1 MRFILSGL
9 LLVLLV
15 GCNQSKTGG
24 KDAKRGMTAEQAEM
38 ILAMTVGQWKIT
50 HSGNASGRDS
60 GPSEEI
66 MLGRWKEK
74 GKSVEAV
81 AQHFGR
87 NQLYLFELTYDESL
101 GVVVGTT
108 TDSSGD
114 THVMHYTWEKVPD
127 TIQVQLIKPALP
139 ADETYSGTMTRID
152 DSSFTA
158 VFTMM
163 AGNKV
168 RSSEFSEGKKFG
180 PADDHEFEEFRHLFH
195 SESTMASPRRDDSE
209 VADSGDREVEL
220 PVPEALEPDDSEPE
234 LVDLPLRKMTAAEA
248 SELLTLHVGNWSG
261 EGTEEL
267 RGNDKMF
274 FWNQWS
280 VRWINEGKSVEV
292 CGEYKSDRRRY
303 QYRQKQTY
311 DAKLGLL
318 VVEIRNSFGMQS
330 VFHASW
336 DPATREQRIK
346 RITPPLSPDIV
357 LQNVRRFTDE
367 KHIYGEVNVFQA
379 GDRVLRSRYAV
390 QKVELADDELF
401 EKRLAAFQA
410 AIKQLEEASLTFVP
424 YTTREALPSSED
436 GQETRVVFQN
446 ELERVVKYWYVD
458 GEEQKLYG
466 ELQPGERRV
475 QETFAS
481 HVWLITDQ
489 QDKPLG
495 YFVASGV
502 SATAKIV
509 PPKPAE

>member
-87 NQLYLFELTYDESL
+87 NQLFLFELTYDESL

-108 TDSSGD
+108 TGSSGD

-127 TIQVQLIKPALP
+127 TIHSQLIKPALP
-139 ADETYSGTMTRID
+139 EGETFSGTMTRID

-163 AGNKV
+163 DGNKV
-168 RSSEFSEGKKFG
+168 KSSQFSEGKKFG
-180 PADDHEFEEFRHLFH
+180 PADDQEFEAFRHLFY
-195 SESTMASPRRDDSE
+195 SESTISSPRRDLPADPDS
-209 VADSGDREVEL
+209 DDREVEL
-220 PVPEALEPDDSEPE
+220 PTTEEPESEPE
-234 LVDLPLRKMTAAEA
+234 LVDLPLKKITAAEA
-248 SELLTLHVGNWSG
+248 SDLLTLLIGHWSG
-261 EGTEEL
+261 EGTQEQQG
-267 RGNDKMF
+267 RADVSF
-274 FWNQWS
+274 RDQWS
-280 VRWINEGKSVEV
+280 VRWVEKGKSIEAV
-292 CGEYKSDRRRY
+292 GESKRDEKSGWYWRKSY
-303 QYRQKQTY
+303 Y
-311 DAKLGLL
+311 DEKLGLL
-318 VVEIRNSFGMQS
+318 VSEVRNSFGMQLT
-330 VFHASW
+330 FHASW
-336 DPATREQRIK
+336 DPVTREQRVK
-346 RITPPLSPDIV
+346 RVTPPLPPDVV
-357 LQNVRRFTDE
+357 LQHVRRLTDE
-367 KHIYGEVNVFQA
+367 KHVYGEVNFFQA
-379 GDRVLRSRYAV
+379 GDRVFRSRFAV
-390 QKVELADDELF
+390 QKVELADDKLF